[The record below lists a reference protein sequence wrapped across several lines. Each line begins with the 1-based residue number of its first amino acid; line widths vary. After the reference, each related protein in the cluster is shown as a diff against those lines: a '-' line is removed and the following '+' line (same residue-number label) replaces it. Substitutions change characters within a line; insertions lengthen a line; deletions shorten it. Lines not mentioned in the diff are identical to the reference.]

1 MRKSFANIIVA
12 IYTLGAIGAITLLM
26 GGLNSV
32 GITVDNNPSAFW
44 LTTGMLFT
52 FSWIVVIMLKFR
64 AK

>member
-1 MRKSFANIIVA
+1 MRKSFANIVA
-12 IYTLGAIGAITLLM
+12 TIYTLGAIGAITLLM

-32 GITVDNNPSAFW
+32 GITVDNNPGAFW
-44 LTTGMLFT
+44 LTTAMLFA